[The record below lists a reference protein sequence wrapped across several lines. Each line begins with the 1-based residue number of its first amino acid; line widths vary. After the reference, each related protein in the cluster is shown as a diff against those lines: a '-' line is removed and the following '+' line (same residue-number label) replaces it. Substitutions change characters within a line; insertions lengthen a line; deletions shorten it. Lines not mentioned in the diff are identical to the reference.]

1 MSELLE
7 STMTKIKKE
16 FSLTPKEAL
25 AEISPTHKA
34 LFIGIP
40 KETAFQERRIAL
52 TPNSVAGLVLQGHRV
67 LIEQGA
73 GMEANFEDEEYLNAG
88 ADIAYHKEDIFKAGI
103 ILKSAPVS
111 PEECAMLQGHQVI
124 ISPILLPK
132 LHKSLLK
139 SMMEKKVTALAYEYI
154 KSEYHH
160 YPFSRS
166 MGEIAGSYAIM
177 LASKY
182 LSTEYGKGILM
193 GGIAGQP
200 PCKVLI
206 LGAGAVGEAACR
218 AAIGLGA
225 QVQVFD
231 DNIFRLSRLQ
241 NHLGDRIYTSVL
253 DPLNLKKNLV
263 RADVVIGALHANNG
277 RTPMVVPETMVA
289 AMKKGSVIIDV
300 SIDNGGCFETSRV
313 TDHDNPVFVKHGVIH
328 YCVPNITSSVSRT
341 ASYALSNILTPF
353 LRNAAQCGGIEPYIR
368 YNQGFRHGTYLYK
381 GTLTKDFL
389 AQKFDLKFTDLE
401 LLLSAN
407 F

>member
-7 STMTKIKKE
+7 TTATKIRKDYI
-16 FSLTPKEAL
+16 LTPKEAML
-25 AEISPTHKA
+25 ELSSTHKS
-34 LFIGIP
+34 LQIGIP

-52 TPNSVAGLVLQGHRV
+52 TPNSVAGLVQQGHRILV
-67 LIEQGA
+67 ESGA
-73 GMEANFEDEEYLNAG
+73 GEEANFEDEEYLNAG
-88 ADIAYHKEDIFKAGI
+88 AEIVHSKEDVFKAGV

-111 PEECAMLQGHQVI
+111 PEECKLLQHHQVI
-124 ISPILLPK
+124 LSPILTPK
-132 LHKSLLK
+132 LHKALLK
-139 SMMEKKVTALAYEYI
+139 SLMEKKVTALAYEYI
-154 KSEYHH
+154 RSDYQH

-166 MGEIAGSYAIM
+166 MGEIAGSYAIV
-177 LASKY
+177 LAAKY

-206 LGAGAVGEAACR
+206 IGAGSVGESACR
-218 AAIGLGA
+218 AALGMGA

-231 DNIFRLSRLQ
+231 DNMFKLTRLQ
-241 NHLGDRIYTSVL
+241 NHLGQKIYTSVI
-253 DPLNLKKNLV
+253 DPLNLKKNIS
-263 RADVVIGALHANNG
+263 RADVVIGALPAPHG
-277 RTPMVVPETMVA
+277 RTPMVVSESMVA

-300 SIDNGGCFETSRV
+300 SIDSGGCFETSRV

-328 YCVPNITSSVSRT
+328 YCVPNITSSVART

-353 LRNAAQCGGIEPYIR
+353 LRNAAQCGGIENYIR
-368 YNQGFRHGTYLYK
+368 SNQGFRQGTYLYK

-389 AQKFDLKFTDLE
+389 AQKFELKFTDLE
-401 LLLSAN
+401 LLLSAD